1 MLPTS
6 IVTVESPINVI
17 TGGVVSEL
25 VISNSC
31 CDESIKLYPS
41 TLVIIAVTS

>member
-25 VISNSC
+25 VSTTRTVLVTWTAELPAAS
-31 CDESIKLYPS
+31 S
-41 TLVIIAVTS
+41 TL